1 MYTVTERQRDM
12 GGEGILNT
20 PLSCSRWRVGKV
32 NLYVARLHQSNRL
45 KHFSECLT
53 AVLHLEIRAPPKTQL
68 IITMSSLH
76 HLLFPFSFIQITVN
90 VWRCFDRLFS
100 SHKDRFPSKT
110 TTHCAGASMKACFC
124 LLDIGCRG
132 ATLFCPWR
140 CQLNMKQWDYKWWS
154 SGAFLSQ
161 LLTTT
166 NCWCINHTPIIS
178 TKQCV
183 TLCGIHKKCV
193 ASGSSII
200 LHSDILDIKIWAP
213 LISCS
218 CGALLK
224 TLGPVS

>member
-1 MYTVTERQRDM
+1 MFD
-12 GGEGILNT
+12 
-20 PLSCSRWRVGKV
+20 CSAAFR
-32 NLYVARLHQSNRL
+32 NQS
-45 KHFSECLT
+45 
-53 AVLHLEIRAPPKTQL
+53 
-68 IITMSSLH
+68 SSKNPINNH
-76 HLLFPFSFIQITVN
+76 NVVPASFVVSLFFYSITVN

-124 LLDIGCRG
+124 LLDIGCCG
-132 ATLFCPWR
+132 ATLFCPWC

-166 NCWCINHTPIIS
+166 NCWCINRTPIIS
-178 TKQCV
+178 TKECV

-200 LHSDILDIKIWAP
+200 LHSDILDIEIWAP
-213 LISCS
+213 VFTHFVLLWCFTENIRTCQLKSKVCYKQNTIVLAAILS
-218 CGALLK
+218 FTALK
-224 TLGPVS
+224 